1 MLQTLL
7 LRERR
12 AERARLDS
20 WDLLLETGLA
30 TIREERAGRFCRL
43 SPLIFPLT
51 LGKVRGG
58 QAAPG
63 LPGVTAMNADVAQW

>member
-1 MLQTLL
+1 MLQTL

-12 AERARLDS
+12 AERARLDT

-30 TIREERAGRFCRL
+30 AMREERTGRFCRL

-58 QAAPG
+58 
-63 LPGVTAMNADVAQW
+63 